1 MSGLG
6 FIKTVELF
14 FEQPMRAVMKVK
26 DFMKTDVISIE
37 TKTSIMEAQNIMRK
51 KNIKRLPVM
60 NKGKL
65 IGLVT
70 KHMLLEA
77 SPSSATSLSVFEL
90 NYLLSEMT
98 VDEIMVKDP
107 ITISP
112 DYPVEAAIWLGKK
125 HSVAAF
131 PVVEDGKV
139 IGMITEHDIAGV
151 LSEVLGLENEGARI
165 TVKGLGNKLGE
176 LKEIIGILDDHETPL
191 LSIITIPRK
200 EKGGWIIVL
209 RVLSSEAEGIVKDLE
224 QKGFKVTDVN

>member
-1 MSGLG
+1 
-6 FIKTVELF
+6 
-14 FEQPMRAVMKVK
+14 MKVK

-65 IGLVT
+65 IGFVT

-77 SPSSATSLSVFEL
+77 SPSSASSLSVFEL
-90 NYLLSEMT
+90 NYLLTKMT
-98 VDEIMVKDP
+98 ADDIMIKDP
-107 ITISP
+107 ITIPP
-112 DYPVEAAIWLGKK
+112 DYPFEAAIWLSKK
-125 HSVAAF
+125 HSIGAF
-131 PVVEDGKV
+131 PVVEDGKLV
-139 IGMITEHDIAGV
+139 GIITEHDIAGV
-151 LSEVLGLENEGARI
+151 LSEVLGLESEGTRI

-176 LKEIIGILDDHETPL
+176 LKKIIGILDDHATPL

-200 EKGGWIIVL
+200 KKGNWIIVL

-224 QKGFKVTDVN
+224 KKGFKVTDVS